1 MRQGF
6 PLTSC
11 FTRELSVPHGQ
22 ETIMSDPVGK
32 GQARPQRRR
41 SFQKFRRSENGAAA
55 VEFAIVAA
63 PFFALVVAILELCI
77 YFFATRYLED
87 ATLNA
92 SRLILT
98 GQSQA
103 SANAET
109 SFKNGLAASLPTW
122 LDPTKAKYDVKVY
135 TDFGSINNAPPMAG
149 GNLDPTKLGFNAGKP
164 GDIVVVRVY
173 YEYPMVGKYFG
184 TGMGTLAN
192 GNQLITAT
200 TTFRNEPGS

>member
-1 MRQGF
+1 V
-6 PLTSC
+6 T
-11 FTRELSVPHGQ
+11 
-22 ETIMSDPVGK
+22 
-32 GQARPQRRR
+32 GQAGTNGPEAARGGI
-41 SFQKFRRSENGAAA
+41 FRRFRKSRDGAAA

-63 PFFALVVAILELCI
+63 PFFALIVAILELCI

-122 LDPTKAKYDVKVY
+122 LDPNAVKYDVRVF
-135 TDFGSINNAPPMAG
+135 TDFGSINNAPPMSG
-149 GNLDPTKLGFNAGKP
+149 GNLDTGALAFSPGNP

-200 TTFRNEPGS
+200 ATFRNEPGN

>member
-1 MRQGF
+1 MSGSQD
-6 PLTSC
+6 
-11 FTRELSVPHGQ
+11 RERKRPALHGLF
-22 ETIMSDPVGK
+22 G
-32 GQARPQRRR
+32 R
-41 SFQKFRRSENGAAA
+41 FRRDRKGAAA
-55 VEFAIVAA
+55 VEFAMVAA

-103 SANAET
+103 SGNAET

-122 LDPTKAKYDVKVY
+122 LDPAKAQYDVKVY
-135 TDFGSINNAPPMAG
+135 ADYGSINNAPPMAG
-149 GNLDPTKLGFNAGKP
+149 GMLDPTKLGFNAGKP

-200 TTFRNEPGS
+200 TTFRNEPGN